1 VGEVGADWVL
11 SLDADERIDEGDAAA
26 LRRLVDG
33 EGDPSCGYMVEVHR
47 MIGDEHYY
55 DKSSLWVGR
64 LFAFRPGQR
73 FGGTRLHMVPLPTAI
88 PPERWRR
95 TTLRIQHLGDL
106 DDDRRRARFAKYQQA
121 DPGHRSQ
128 TDYSNLLVPPTHVR
142 PWRPRPPA
150 LPLLFNERGTP
161 DPSATAAAPA
171 DDVHTLLPGA
181 LAAAAV
187 HREGWALVSGPV
199 RNATPTPGGWA
210 AYFLVHAHALPGRP
224 AGRLPQPPTW
234 CTYLTDVLE
243 AAPAAPT
250 AGARNRAL
258 FRRGYGAYRSLEVA
272 AEFRFSG
279 GLVRRQWQAGSHQAE
294 ELRAG
299 PGADVVL
306 HGPRRLRSIVA
317 AVARWGTGVRAR
329 FVVVLPLVVL
339 GLVVEAAGLAV
350 SRAQGRPMGGT
361 RTRWTWRPRSATS
374 ASPSP
379 R

>member
-1 VGEVGADWVL
+1 MGADWVL

-47 MIGDEHYY
+47 MIGDEHHY

-95 TTLRIQHLGDL
+95 TTLRTQHLGDL

-171 DDVHTLLPGA
+171 DDVLTLLPGA
-181 LAAAAV
+181 LA
-187 HREGWALVSGPV
+187 RRRRP
-199 RNATPTPGGWA
+199 PGGLGPGERTGA
-210 AYFLVHAHALPGRP
+210 QRHADARRVGRLLPRARPCPPRAPGRP
-224 AGRLPQPPTW
+224 A
-234 CTYLTDVLE
+234 
-243 AAPAAPT
+243 APAA
-250 AGARNRAL
+250 
-258 FRRGYGAYRSLEVA
+258 
-272 AEFRFSG
+272 
-279 GLVRRQWQAGSHQAE
+279 
-294 ELRAG
+294 
-299 PGADVVL
+299 DVV
-306 HGPRRLRSIVA
+306 HVPDRR
-317 AVARWGTGVRAR
+317 
-329 FVVVLPLVVL
+329 P
-339 GLVVEAAGLAV
+339 
-350 SRAQGRPMGGT
+350 
-361 RTRWTWRPRSATS
+361 
-374 ASPSP
+374 
-379 R
+379 